1 MERPF
6 AQGLRDG
13 LPVACAYLAV
23 SFGFGIMCRSAGL
36 GTLAATLISGLNL
49 TSAGQAAGLAVI
61 RAGGTLIEMALTQLV
76 INLRYSLMALSL
88 SQKLTPEF
96 GTFHRLVASFGITDE
111 IFAIAYGRP
120 EKVCPRYLYGMILI
134 AMAGWVGGTFL
145 GATAGDILPQ
155 PLTQAMG
162 VLLYAMF
169 IAIVVPPA
177 KKDRGVL
184 FSALLA
190 AAASCLLYYLVPK
203 LSAGFSV
210 IICALSASLLMA
222 VLRPLPEEAEA
233 GEAAAAEQEVSR

>member
-49 TSAGQAAGLAVI
+49 SSAGQAAGLAVI

-96 GTFHRLVASFGITDE
+96 GTFHRLVASFGITDV
-111 IFAIAYGRP
+111 ISLKTCIAY
-120 EKVCPRYLYGMILI
+120 KLACKI
-134 AMAGWVGGTFL
+134 AFRTFKN
-145 GATAGDILPQ
+145 TACIW
-155 PLTQAMG
+155 
-162 VLLYAMF
+162 
-169 IAIVVPPA
+169 
-177 KKDRGVL
+177 
-184 FSALLA
+184 
-190 AAASCLLYYLVPK
+190 
-203 LSAGFSV
+203 
-210 IICALSASLLMA
+210 IINYIHII
-222 VLRPLPEEAEA
+222 
-233 GEAAAAEQEVSR
+233 